1 MRVLVAGGGVAALE
15 TILALRALAGPR
27 VSIEQLAPDPSLLDR
42 PSSVATAFGFGAA
55 DPLPLEVVAR
65 RERVALLRDAIARVE
80 PDRHRVV
87 TTAGRRLSYDALVIA
102 TGARSHAVLPGAI
115 TFTGPADV
123 EALTAVLERAVRGEI
138 RRLAFALP
146 HGVSWSLPLYE
157 LAIMAAV
164 QLRHRIMS
172 GTHIAIVTPE
182 RRPLWLFGTAAA
194 EALERMLAER
204 DVALRTQARAIAAEQ
219 DALLLDDGERL
230 STDAVVAL
238 PALTGPGI
246 DGLPADAH
254 GFLPVDPHGRVVGAA
269 DVYAAG
275 DATSFPVKQGGL
287 ATQQADAVAEAI
299 AATVGAVERP
309 ARFRPVLR
317 GLLLTGGAPLYLRAE
332 LSAAGALLEGHG
344 TPLPTA
350 RGETSTRALWW
361 PPAKVAGR
369 YLGPYL
375 ASARPRALA
384 AEPLRDRTPMATSA
398 PSPDTDDA
406 FLLAV
411 LIAREDA
418 RLGDYGQALQ
428 ALDAAAALGGGLLPT
443 DLAELRAD
451 WAVKAAAAPTGSP
464 TPAA

>member
-1 MRVLVAGGGVAALE
+1 VRVLVAGGGVAALE

-27 VSIEQLAPDPSLLDR
+27 VSIEQLAPDPSFLDR

-80 PDRHRVV
+80 PDRHRVL
-87 TTAGRRLSYDALVIA
+87 TAAGRRLTYDALVIA
-102 TGARSHAVLPGAI
+102 TGGRSRAVLPGALP
-115 TFTGPADV
+115 FTGPADV
-123 EALTAVLERAVRGEI
+123 EPLAAVLERAVRGEV

-146 HGVSWSLPLYE
+146 PGVSWSLPLYE
-157 LAIMAAV
+157 LAIMAAI

-172 GTHIAIVTPE
+172 DTQITVVTPE
-182 RRPLWLFGTAAA
+182 RRPLWLFGTAGAD
-194 EALERMLAER
+194 ALERLLTER
-204 DVALRTQARAIAAEQ
+204 DVALRTETRAVTVEH
-219 DALLLDDGERL
+219 DALLLAGGERL
-230 STDAVVAL
+230 PADAVVAL

-246 DGLPADAH
+246 DGLPTDGH

-275 DATSFPVKQGGL
+275 DATAFPVKQGGL

-299 AATVGAVERP
+299 AATLGTIERP

-332 LSAAGALLEGHG
+332 LSAAGALLDARG
-344 TPLPTA
+344 TPLPTT

-384 AEPLRDRTPMATSA
+384 AEPLRDRTPIATSA
-398 PSPDTDDA
+398 PPDTDDA

-411 LIAREDA
+411 LVAEEDA
-418 RLGDYGQALQ
+418 RLCDYGQALQ
-428 ALDAAAALGGGLLPT
+428 ALDAAAALRGGLLPT
-443 DLAELRAD
+443 DLAERRAN
-451 WAVKAAAAPTGSP
+451 WAVRAGEAPTRSP
-464 TPAA
+464 APAA